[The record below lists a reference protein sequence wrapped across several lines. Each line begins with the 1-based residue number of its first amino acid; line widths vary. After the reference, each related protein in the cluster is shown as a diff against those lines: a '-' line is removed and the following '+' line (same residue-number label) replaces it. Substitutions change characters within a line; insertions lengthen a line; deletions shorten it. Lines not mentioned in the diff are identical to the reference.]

1 MSSSVPTDDPQP
13 YHPKINANLE
23 LKRQEITD
31 YELLHNEGYI
41 KTYQLTAYTKAGVR
55 GVRPTVPKDKN
66 RVKVFT
72 VNVFAI

>member
-1 MSSSVPTDDPQP
+1 VRF
-13 YHPKINANLE
+13 NANGE

-31 YELLHNEGYI
+31 YELLHNEVYI